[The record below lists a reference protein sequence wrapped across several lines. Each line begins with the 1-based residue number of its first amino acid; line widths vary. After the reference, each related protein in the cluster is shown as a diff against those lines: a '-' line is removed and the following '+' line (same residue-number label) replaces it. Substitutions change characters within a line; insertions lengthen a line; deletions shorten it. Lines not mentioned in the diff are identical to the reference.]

1 MQMVEKFKFR
11 IQKGEI
17 KIYWWDSVFEKIM
30 RQNQNH
36 HLATLPNHPQSVES
50 QFINNKKVCLFYL
63 LIISINQMAKGLQ
76 EDHGAMTQVTRNWD
90 VTIE

>member
-1 MQMVEKFKFR
+1 
-11 IQKGEI
+11 
-17 KIYWWDSVFEKIM
+17 M

-90 VTIE
+90 VTIEQKLLFIIELQLTFKAPLNVKN